1 MPSLDRV
8 TPVLLTLDE
17 APNIGRSL
25 ERLGW
30 ADRVVVVDSGSEDG
44 TREIA
49 RGFANTALLERPFDT
64 HARQWSFALEQVDTQ
79 WALTLDADYL
89 VPKALVR
96 EIAAIPDDSAR
107 DGFRARFR
115 YVVLGVALDR
125 SLYPP
130 RQILVRAG
138 RARFR
143 QDGHT
148 QRVEV
153 EGRTGRLETPVLHD
167 DRKPTGRWLRDQ
179 AAYARREAE
188 KLTATPWSN
197 LDLPDRLRR
206 TRVLGPPAV
215 FLYCLLGKGLVLEG
229 WAGWFYTMERTVAE
243 AILSMAL
250 LRRDAGR

>member
-30 ADRVVVVDSGSEDG
+30 AERVVVVDSGSGDG
-44 TREIA
+44 TCEIIG
-49 RGFANTALLERPFDT
+49 GFANADLLQRPFDG
-64 HARQWSFALEQVDTQ
+64 HARQWSFALEQVETE

-96 EIAAIPDDSAR
+96 EIAAIPDDTVA
-107 DGFRARFR
+107 DGFRAGFR
-115 YVVLGVALDR
+115 YVVLGEALDR

-130 RQILVRAG
+130 RQVLFRAD
-138 RARFR
+138 RARVR

-153 EGRTGRLETPVLHD
+153 EGPTGRLETPLLHD
-167 DRKPTGRWLRDQ
+167 DRKPLDRWLRDQ

-188 KLTATPWSN
+188 KLASTPRSE
-197 LDLPDRLRR
+197 LGLPDRLRR